1 MEEES
6 RKSFAQ
12 ITLYN
17 QLIKEMDDLYR
28 VYAKNCNLS
37 ETAFWI
43 LYCIQEREKEAFT
56 QREICDYWF
65 YTPQTVNSA
74 LKNMT
79 EEGVLILRTEKDN
92 RKNKRIYLTE
102 KGKETV
108 ERIVVPLMDAERR
121 ALAAIGE
128 QEAEIL
134 LKTMKKHT
142 EFFRYLFAY
151 CNILQSNTG
160 FLSEFYCILTHK
172 SNFVIIPK
180 YDIFCFPDTR
190 SAIRR
195 YTF

>member
-6 RKSFAQ
+6 GKSFAQ

-37 ETAFWI
+37 EAAFWI
-43 LYCIQEREKEAFT
+43 LYCIREREKEAFT
-56 QREICDYWF
+56 QREICGYWF

-79 EEGVLILRTEKDN
+79 EEGLLILRTEEDN

-128 QEAEIL
+128 QEAAIF

-142 EFFRYLFAY
+142 ELFREE
-151 CNILQSNTG
+151 I
-160 FLSEFYCILTHK
+160 EELTRQGD
-172 SNFVIIPK
+172 P
-180 YDIFCFPDTR
+180 T
-190 SAIRR
+190 
-195 YTF
+195 

>member
-43 LYCIQEREKEAFT
+43 LYCIREREKEAFT

-79 EEGVLILRTEKDN
+79 EEGLLILRTEEDN

-102 KGKETV
+102 KGKETC
-108 ERIVVPLMDAERR
+108 
-121 ALAAIGE
+121 
-128 QEAEIL
+128 L
-134 LKTMKKHT
+134 L
-142 EFFRYLFAY
+142 
-151 CNILQSNTG
+151 
-160 FLSEFYCILTHK
+160 
-172 SNFVIIPK
+172 
-180 YDIFCFPDTR
+180 
-190 SAIRR
+190 
-195 YTF
+195 YTSPSPRDS

>member
-6 RKSFAQ
+6 RKSFVQ

-43 LYCIQEREKEAFT
+43 LYCIREREKEAFT

-79 EEGVLILRTEKDN
+79 EEGLLILRTEEDN

-128 QEAEIL
+128 QEAEIF
-134 LKTMKKHT
+134 LKTMKKHQ
-142 EFFRYLFAY
+142 
-151 CNILQSNTG
+151 IG
-160 FLSEFYCILTHK
+160 FLYSIHD
-172 SNFVIIPK
+172 II
-180 YDIFCFPDTR
+180 
-190 SAIRR
+190 
-195 YTF
+195 

>member
-1 MEEES
+1 MEEN
-6 RKSFAQ
+6 RGKSFAQ

-43 LYCIQEREKEAFT
+43 LYCIREREEAFT
-56 QREICDYWF
+56 QREICEYWF

-79 EEGVLILRTEKDN
+79 EEGLLTLRAEEGN

-102 KGKETV
+102 KGKEIV
-108 ERIVVPLMDAERR
+108 ERIVEPLMDAERP

-128 QEAEIL
+128 QETETFL
-134 LKTMKKHT
+134 RTMKKHT
-142 EFFRYLFAY
+142 ELFRGEIAK
-151 CNILQSNTG
+151 
-160 FLSEFYCILTHK
+160 LTEREK
-172 SNFVIIPK
+172 
-180 YDIFCFPDTR
+180 
-190 SAIRR
+190 
-195 YTF
+195 

>member
-65 YTPQTVNSA
+65 YA

-79 EEGVLILRTEKDN
+79 EEGLLILRTEKDN

-128 QEAEIL
+128 QEAEIF

-142 EFFRYLFAY
+142 EFFREE
-151 CNILQSNTG
+151 I
-160 FLSEFYCILTHK
+160 EELTRQGD
-172 SNFVIIPK
+172 P
-180 YDIFCFPDTR
+180 
-190 SAIRR
+190 A
-195 YTF
+195 

>member
-28 VYAKNCNLS
+28 VYVKNCNLS

-43 LYCIQEREKEAFT
+43 LYCIREREEEAFT
-56 QREICDYWF
+56 QREICGYWF

-79 EEGVLILRTEKDN
+79 EEGN

-102 KGKETV
+102 KGKETA

-121 ALAAIGE
+121 ALAALGE
-128 QEAEIL
+128 QEAEVFL
-134 LKTMKKHT
+134 QTMKKHT
-142 EFFRYLFAY
+142 ELFKEE
-151 CNILQSNTG
+151 ITK
-160 FLSEFYCILTHK
+160 LTEGAE
-172 SNFVIIPK
+172 PM
-180 YDIFCFPDTR
+180 
-190 SAIRR
+190 
-195 YTF
+195 

>member
-28 VYAKNCNLS
+28 VYAKTVICRRRLS
-37 ETAFWI
+37 GF
-43 LYCIQEREKEAFT
+43 CIVSGNGKRGVYPEGDLRLLVLHAPDSEFRTE
-56 QREICDYWF
+56 
-65 YTPQTVNSA
+65 
-74 LKNMT
+74 NMT
-79 EEGVLILRTEKDN
+79 EEGLLILRAEEDN

-134 LKTMKKHT
+134 LKTMK
-142 EFFRYLFAY
+142 
-151 CNILQSNTG
+151 NIR
-160 FLSEFYCILTHK
+160 
-172 SNFVIIPK
+172 NFSGK
-180 YDIFCFPDTR
+180 K
-190 SAIRR
+190 
-195 YTF
+195 

>member
-43 LYCIQEREKEAFT
+43 LYCIREREKEAFT

-79 EEGVLILRTEKDN
+79 EEGLLILRAEEDN
-92 RKNKRIYLTE
+92 RKNKENISHRE
-102 KGKETV
+102 G
-108 ERIVVPLMDAERR
+108 ERDCGEDRGSADGCGAPGIGGDRR
-121 ALAAIGE
+121 AGGRNITENYEKTYGIFPGRNRGTDKTRGSRVIAGTSDDDT
-128 QEAEIL
+128 
-134 LKTMKKHT
+134 KTMP
-142 EFFRYLFAY
+142 A
-151 CNILQSNTG
+151 
-160 FLSEFYCILTHK
+160 
-172 SNFVIIPK
+172 
-180 YDIFCFPDTR
+180 
-190 SAIRR
+190 
-195 YTF
+195 

>member
-28 VYAKNCNLS
+28 AYAKNCNLS

-43 LYCIQEREKEAFT
+43 LYCIREREKEAFT
-56 QREICDYWF
+56 QREICGYWF

-79 EEGVLILRTEKDN
+79 EEGLLILRTEEDN

-128 QEAEIL
+128 QETEVFL
-134 LKTMKKHT
+134 RTMKKHT
-142 EFFRYLFAY
+142 ELFRGE
-151 CNILQSNTG
+151 I
-160 FLSEFYCILTHK
+160 EELTERG
-172 SNFVIIPK
+172 SL
-180 YDIFCFPDTR
+180 
-190 SAIRR
+190 
-195 YTF
+195 

>member
-43 LYCIQEREKEAFT
+43 LYCIQERFT

-79 EEGVLILRTEKDN
+79 EEGLLILRTEKDN

-128 QEAEIL
+128 QEAEIF

-142 EFFRYLFAY
+142 EFFREEIEEL
-151 CNILQSNTG
+151 
-160 FLSEFYCILTHK
+160 
-172 SNFVIIPK
+172 
-180 YDIFCFPDTR
+180 
-190 SAIRR
+190 IRQGDPA
-195 YTF
+195 

>member
-1 MEEES
+1 MEENRE
-6 RKSFAQ
+6 KSFAQ

-28 VYAKNCNLS
+28 VYAKHCNLS

-43 LYCIQEREKEAFT
+43 LYCIREREKEAFT

-79 EEGVLILRTEKDN
+79 EEGLLTLRAEEGN

-108 ERIVVPLMDAERR
+108 ESIVVPLMEAERR

-128 QEAEIL
+128 QEAEVFL
-134 LKTMKKHT
+134 QTMKKHT
-142 EFFRYLFAY
+142 ELFREKIAELAE
-151 CNILQSNTG
+151 
-160 FLSEFYCILTHK
+160 SEK
-172 SNFVIIPK
+172 
-180 YDIFCFPDTR
+180 
-190 SAIRR
+190 
-195 YTF
+195 

>member
-6 RKSFAQ
+6 RKSFVQ

-43 LYCIQEREKEAFT
+43 LYCIREREKEAFT
-56 QREICDYWF
+56 QREICDYWL
-65 YTPQTVNSA
+65 NSA

-79 EEGVLILRTEKDN
+79 EEGLLILRTEEDN

-128 QEAEIL
+128 QEAEIF

-142 EFFRYLFAY
+142 EFFREE
-151 CNILQSNTG
+151 I
-160 FLSEFYCILTHK
+160 EELTRQGD
-172 SNFVIIPK
+172 P
-180 YDIFCFPDTR
+180 
-190 SAIRR
+190 A
-195 YTF
+195 